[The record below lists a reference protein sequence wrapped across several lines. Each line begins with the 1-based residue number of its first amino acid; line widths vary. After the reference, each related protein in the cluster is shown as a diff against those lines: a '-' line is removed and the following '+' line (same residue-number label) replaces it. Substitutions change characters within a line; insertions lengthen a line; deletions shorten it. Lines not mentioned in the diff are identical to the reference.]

1 MVIEST
7 GMIRASDLK
16 KSEAVKIDGAPC
28 IVETVTVQKPSARGA
43 VTLYKF
49 RFRDARSKRKTDLT
63 FRGDEMFEEAELERR
78 PVQILFG
85 DETSF
90 SFMDQQ
96 DFSQF
101 SLAREEI
108 EDEWP
113 YLTEGLEGILAL
125 TSEGRVLGLELP
137 ILVTLPI
144 IETRPS
150 VKGGSVTARTKPAV
164 LSTGLTVQVPEYLET
179 GDLIRVDTRTGL
191 YASKT

>member
-1 MVIEST
+1 MIKSS

-16 KSEAVKIDGAPC
+16 KGDAVKIDGAPC
-28 IVETVTVQKPSARGA
+28 IAETVTVQKPSARGA

-49 RFRDARSKRKTDLT
+49 RFRDAQSKRKTDLT
-63 FRGDEMFEEAELERR
+63 FRGDEMFVEAELERR

-85 DETSF
+85 DDAGF

-101 SLAREEI
+101 TLAKDEI

-137 ILVTLPI
+137 VLVSLPI

-150 VKGGSVTARTKPAV
+150 IKGGSVTARTKPAV
-164 LSTGLTVQVPEYLET
+164 LSTGLTVQVPEYLES
-179 GDLIRVDTRTGL
+179 GELIRVDTRTGL
-191 YASKT
+191 YASKA

>member
-1 MVIEST
+1 MVKSS

-16 KSEAVKIDGAPC
+16 KSDAVKIDGAPC
-28 IVETVTVQKPSARGA
+28 IVETVNVQKPSARGA

-63 FRGDEMFEEAELERR
+63 FRGDEMFDEAELERR

-85 DETSF
+85 DGTSF

-101 SLAREEI
+101 SLAKDEI

-137 ILVTLPI
+137 VLVSLPI
-144 IETRPS
+144 EETRPS
-150 VKGGSVTARTKPAV
+150 IKGGSVTARTKPAV

-179 GDLIRVDTRTGL
+179 GDVIKVDTRTGQ

>member
-1 MVIEST
+1 MVKFP

-16 KSEAVKIDGAPC
+16 KNDAVKVEGEPC

-49 RFRDARSKRKTDLT
+49 RLRNAQSKRKTDLT
-63 FRGDEMFEEAELERR
+63 FRGDDLFDEADLERR
-78 PVQILFG
+78 PVQILYG
-85 DETSF
+85 DASAY
-90 SFMDQQ
+90 SFMDQR

-101 SLAREEI
+101 TLAKDEI

-113 YLTEGLEGILAL
+113 YLTEGLDGVLAL
-125 TSEGRVLGLELP
+125 TSDGRVLGLELP
-137 ILVTLPI
+137 TLVALPI
-144 IETRPS
+144 VETRPS

-191 YASKT
+191 YASKA

>member
-1 MVIEST
+1 MIKSS

-16 KSEAVKIDGAPC
+16 KGDAVKIDGAPC
-28 IVETVTVQKPSARGA
+28 IAETVTVQKPSARGA

-49 RFRDARSKRKTDLT
+49 RFRDAQSKRKTDLT
-63 FRGDEMFEEAELERR
+63 FRGDEMFVEAELERR

-85 DETSF
+85 DDAGF

-101 SLAREEI
+101 TLAKDEI

-137 ILVTLPI
+137 VLVSLPI

-150 VKGGSVTARTKPAV
+150 IKGGSVTARTKPAV

-179 GDLIRVDTRTGL
+179 GDIIRVDTRTGL

>member
-1 MVIEST
+1 
-7 GMIRASDLK
+7 MIRASDLK
-16 KSEAVKIDGAPC
+16 KNDAVKIEGEPC
-28 IVETVTVQKPSARGA
+28 IVETVTAQKPSARGA

-49 RFRDARSKRKTDLT
+49 RFRNAQSKRKTDLA
-63 FRGDEMFEEAELERR
+63 FRGDDLFDEADLERR
-78 PVQILFG
+78 PVQILYG
-85 DETSF
+85 DAAAF

-101 SLAREEI
+101 NLAKDEI

-113 YLTEGLEGILAL
+113 YLTEGLDGVLAL
-125 TSEGRVLGLELP
+125 TSDGRVLGLELP
-137 ILVTLPI
+137 TLVALPI

-164 LSTGLTVQVPEYLET
+164 LSTGLTVQVPEHLET

-191 YASKT
+191 YSSKA